1 MIRIPSGH
9 VGDILERTRALIDKC
24 HPRLPGTPGCLRA
37 ARELRDELAK
47 SCDRAHFEEYVQHP
61 DSFLGMNRVLAAD
74 YLVAGGL
81 FFLGGWGIIASA
93 LVFTLGT
100 AYFINQFAFLGRLF
114 DPLFKKKPGANVVG
128 IMDPAEGAKR
138 QIILCAH
145 HDSTPVCNFIEK
157 HQWAYAFR
165 VIFPI
170 VFHAIA
176 NVGAIIASAGLLSG
190 ATGDGVHLALKIL
203 IVAGCL
209 FIVPLFWYYSRDASP
224 GASDNL
230 VSSLMLVKL
239 AELMKA
245 GVLPAPKNTR
255 IVFLSADGEENG
267 QRGSYEYAHKH
278 KAELRSLPTSVFNL
292 DTLSRLQDLAFLKT
306 DTNGI
311 RKLSGPLT
319 EECVKIAAGLGYSV
333 KAIRFPFGGGGTDA
347 GQFAKIGI
355 EAASLIG
362 ISTHMIRKDIDYHTS
377 RDTVGNIEP
386 AAVEAGLNIA
396 ANLILK
402 AGSFSGSGTNSR

>member
-1 MIRIPSGH
+1 MPSMIRIPSGH
-9 VGDILERTRALIDKC
+9 VGDILERTRVLIEKC

-47 SCDRAHFEEYVQHP
+47 SCDRAHLEEYVQYP
-61 DSFLGMNRVLAAD
+61 GSFLGMNKVLAAD

-81 FFLGGWGIIASA
+81 FFLGGWGIVASA

-100 AYFINQFAFLGRLF
+100 AYFINQFAFLGRFF

-128 IMDPAEGAKR
+128 IMEPASDVKR

-157 HQWAYAFR
+157 HQCAYAFR
-165 VIFPI
+165 VTFPI
-170 VFHAIA
+170 IFHAIA
-176 NVGAIIASAGLLSG
+176 NVGAIIASASFLSG
-190 ATGDGVHLALKIL
+190 PGGNEMNSALKIV
-203 IVAGCL
+203 IIAGCL
-209 FIVPLFWYYSRDASP
+209 FVIPLFWYFGRDASP

-230 VSSLMLVKL
+230 VSSLILVKL
-239 AELMKA
+239 AELIKA

-255 IVFLSADGEENG
+255 VVFLSADGEENG
-267 QRGSYEYAHKH
+267 QRGSYVYAHKH
-278 KAELRSLPTSVFNL
+278 QAELRSLPTSVFNI
-292 DTLSRLQDLAFLKT
+292 DTLSRLQDLAFLRT

-311 RKLSGPLT
+311 RKLSAPLT
-319 EECVKIAAGLGYSV
+319 EECLKIAAGLGYSV

-362 ISTHMIRKDIDYHTS
+362 ISTHIIRKDIDYHTS
-377 RDTVGNIEP
+377 RDTVDNIEP
-386 AAVEAGLNIA
+386 AAVEAGLNIG
-396 ANLILK
+396 ANIITAK
-402 AGSFSGSGTNSR
+402 GKKCRFY